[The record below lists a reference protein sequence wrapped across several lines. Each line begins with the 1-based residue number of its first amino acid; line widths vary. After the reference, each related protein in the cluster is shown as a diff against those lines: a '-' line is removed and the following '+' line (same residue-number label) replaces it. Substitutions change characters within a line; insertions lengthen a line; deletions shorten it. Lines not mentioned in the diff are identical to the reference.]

1 MFQREEDIT
10 IDQIDFEWVEKCTTL
25 KHLKRA
31 HQVLKQDGTFLFSSF
46 YQNIET

>member
-10 IDQIDFEWVEKCTTL
+10 LEQIDFDWVAQCTNV

-31 HQVLKQDGTFLFSSF
+31 QQVLKQDGTFPH
-46 YQNIET
+46 